1 MTEKEHETNNKKRY
15 ASTTITLLYMGWWQH
30 THKGYIYKE
39 RGREGETFAKPA
51 GKGEI
56 ILNAVGRLSNLYLF
70 IKKGGPTGAN
80 G

>member
-1 MTEKEHETNNKKRY
+1 MHPLLLHYYTWAGGNTHTKDIYIKRE
-15 ASTTITLLYMGWWQH
+15 G
-30 THKGYIYKE
+30 
-39 RGREGETFAKPA
+39 GREGETFAKPA